1 MSGSTPPPHDP
12 GMMPPCSPRPAS
24 TRLLPT
30 GPAVSAIRSLL
41 ATRSTTL
48 PHNVAVAWKHHGPGY
63 PFVDFGG
70 KADVTM
76 TGFNPSILKD
86 LTRAQ
91 IAAALNHP
99 RRNVAQVIDGS
110 ANQLTAAI

>member
-1 MSGSTPPPHDP
+1 
-12 GMMPPCSPRPAS
+12 
-24 TRLLPT
+24 
-30 GPAVSAIRSLL
+30 
-41 ATRSTTL
+41 
-48 PHNVAVAWKHHGPGY
+48 
-63 PFVDFGG
+63 
-70 KADVTM
+70 M